1 MDETAEMTRMDEI
14 EDAKSD
20 YTADFAFLF
29 EGNE

>member
-1 MDETAEMTRMDEI
+1 MTDLEQDIQMDEI